1 MRKFGVRRAAIA
13 GVVALAAAAAPGV
26 AFGVQEQPSSTAAGG
41 DAFYTYDGSKPLSSY
56 MPGDVLKVR
65 TLPYHVLGIVT
76 PLQATQLLYRTTD
89 EQGHPSA
96 GVTSVLR
103 SPGGDGH
110 RVVSYQSFYDSL
122 DPEDGPSRA
131 VAGNVKLPGGLIANG
146 ESTLVAS
153 LLLSGYE
160 VVLPDTEGQAA
171 HLTASRE
178 YGYNT
183 LDSLRAASSA
193 ASRTGISPDARF
205 GLMGY
210 SGGAVATNWAASLA
224 PQYAPDIN
232 KRLVGYAEG
241 GLLVKPS
248 HILRYI
254 QGSQVWSGL
263 IPELLIGQ
271 ARSYDLDLEK
281 YLNDYGKQLVDEL
294 QHSSIADALGHYPG
308 LTWKQ
313 MAKPEYANPDSV
325 PELVEAVNKTNLG
338 LAPTPTVPGYIGQG
352 NAGFLEGTTG
362 NIAGIGSG
370 DGVAVAG
377 DTRALARKYCAE
389 GGAAVWYQQYDALSH
404 LTAPMATVP
413 TALAWLRARFAG
425 EEAPSSCGSIAEGNS
440 LAADETVPAG

>member
-1 MRKFGVRRAAIA
+1 MRKRRVWHAAIT
-13 GVVALAAAAAPGV
+13 GVVALAVAAVPAAAS
-26 AFGVQEQPSSTAAGG
+26 GVQEQPSSTTAGS
-41 DAFYTYDGSKPLSSY
+41 DAFYTYNGSKPLSSY
-56 MPGDVLKVR
+56 SPGDVLKVR
-65 TLPYHVLGIVT
+65 TLPYHVLGIAT

-89 EQGHPSA
+89 AQGHPSA

-103 SPGGDGH
+103 SPGGDG
-110 RVVSYQSFYDSL
+110 RKVVSYQSFYDSL

-131 VAGNVKLPGGLIANG
+131 VAGNVRLPGGLIANG
-146 ESTLVAS
+146 ESTLVAP
-153 LLLSGYE
+153 LLLSGYD

-193 ASRTGISPDARF
+193 ESRTGISPDARV

-224 PQYAPDIN
+224 PTYAPEVN

-241 GLLVKPS
+241 GVLVKPS

-254 QGSQVWSGL
+254 EGSQVWSGL

-271 ARSYDLDLEK
+271 ARSYDFDLKK
-281 YLNDYGKQLVDEL
+281 YLNDYGKQLVDEH

-308 LTWKQ
+308 LTWKK
-313 MAKPEYANPDSV
+313 MAKPEYANPNSV
-325 PELVEAVNKTNLG
+325 PELVEAVNKSNLG

-352 NAGFLEGTTG
+352 NAGFLEGTTS

-370 DGVAVAG
+370 DGIAVAG

-389 GGAAVWYQQYDALSH
+389 GDAAVWYQQYDVLSH
-404 LTAPMATVP
+404 LTAPTATVP

-425 EEAPSSCGSIAEGNS
+425 KEAPSSCGSIPEGNS